1 MERTRTLILLVSRL
15 LFISSM
21 GVVIFMLSYHW
32 PDQSLIGFLA
42 LPSVFATCLAVAEIS
57 SSHGLQSASSVLRRF
72 FASCAA
78 VCIGAS
84 SRSRRRALITEGT
97 PVFRLYPTFF
107 TLVANLSGVE
117 RNPWAECYKS
127 TPNADIVGSGVRW
140 STYVLLLFVF
150 VSLSVASLH
159 RQQSGTKELGCA
171 VLISTCLLPEF
182 IEHELMPRRSLR
194 DEL

>member
-1 MERTRTLILLVSRL
+1 
-15 LFISSM
+15 M
-21 GVVIFMLSYHW
+21 GVGISMLSYHW

-42 LPSVFATCLAVAEIS
+42 LPRVIATCLAVAEIS

-84 SRSRRRALITEGT
+84 SRPRRRTLITEGIS
-97 PVFRLYPTFF
+97 VIIAARLYPTFF
-107 TLVANLSGVE
+107 TLVANSSGVE
-117 RNPWAECYKS
+117 RSPWAECYKS

-171 VLISTCLLPEF
+171 VLISTCLSPEF
-182 IEHELMPRRSLR
+182 IEHELMPCRSLR